1 MFFSALFPGT
11 YTCVATTSQGS
22 STDSGTLTVTGI
34 PPRVI
39 AAPSAHVVTEG
50 SKVTVL
56 CTVEGFPKPKHRW
69 FNVSLELMFFFFI
82 KALLTTSSVL
92 ERMAIFDFGLLASV
106 ERIIF
111 NLLRRGREDL

>member
-39 AAPSAHVVTEG
+39 AAPSAQVVTEG

-56 CTVEGFPKPKHRW
+56 CTVDGFPKPKHRW
-69 FNVSLELMFFFFI
+69 FKVSLELVFFFI

-92 ERMAIFDFGLLASV
+92 ERTAIFDFGLLASV
-106 ERIIF
+106 
-111 NLLRRGREDL
+111 